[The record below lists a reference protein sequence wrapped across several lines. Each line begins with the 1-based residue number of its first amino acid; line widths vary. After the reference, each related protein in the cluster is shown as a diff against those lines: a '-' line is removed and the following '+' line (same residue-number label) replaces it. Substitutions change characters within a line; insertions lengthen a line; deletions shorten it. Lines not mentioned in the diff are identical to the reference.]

1 MINIQWRQITEKYIV
16 FIVFS
21 IGFIIRII
29 PEIKAYPY
37 PIGYD
42 VINHYIP
49 NLMNVH
55 SFETF
60 IIDNF
65 NPYLYILYLSN
76 ILLNN
81 PQLTVT
87 LLISLMYGFFS
98 ISLYLFNKK
107 ITNNQYH
114 CLFIT
119 IFVII
124 QIPVLRTSWDLH
136 KDIFALTIMFVIFYI
151 LLNYKIKLI
160 QFIILLTLTIITI
173 MTDIMVSLV
182 LILTLIIYNLKMNK
196 EKRKFKY
203 LLILILGLYI
213 LLFSLTIE
221 NNIVINNITKLILNE
236 NVMNSNYSQVN
247 LGIMFFILYILI
259 LPTFIVGIN
268 ILRNDL
274 VYIPLV
280 ITLIGSFTWIFIS
293 NTDLLLPDRWI
304 ILSTI
309 FSSIVSGYGMIYL
322 LKKLRK
328 NLQKSVSILILGSFL
343 IISINFMIFSSN
355 QNMTILNLFSTNVK
369 YFVPISMQFNSVN
382 IEDNEDLI
390 NAIDWINMNT
400 ERNATIIGD
409 KHLRGWMNILL
420 KEDRSYQFNGMIF
433 NNNTTYVIYVNDLD
447 NRSDRENLKSFGVF
461 QIEKITT

>member
-1 MINIQWRQITEKYIV
+1 MFNIQWRQNTEKYIV
-16 FIVFS
+16 FFVFS

-42 VINHYIP
+42 VVNYYIP
-49 NLMNVH
+49 KLMNVR

-60 IIDNF
+60 FIDNF

-81 PQLTVT
+81 SQLTVT
-87 LLISLMYGFFS
+87 LLISFMYGLFS
-98 ISLYLFNKK
+98 VSLYLFNKK
-107 ITNNQYH
+107 IKNNQYH
-114 CLFIT
+114 RLFIT

-160 QFIILLTLTIITI
+160 QLIILLTLTIFTI
-173 MTDIMVSLV
+173 ITDIMVSLV

-213 LLFSLTIE
+213 LVFSFTIE
-221 NNIVINNITKLILNE
+221 NNIVINNITKLVLNE
-236 NVMNSNYSQVN
+236 NVMNNNYSQVN

-259 LPTFIVGIN
+259 LPTFIVGII

-328 NLQKSVSILILGSFL
+328 NLQKLVSILILGSFI

-355 QNMTILNLFSTNVK
+355 QNMTLLNLFSINIK
-369 YFVPISMQFNSVN
+369 YFVPISMQFNSVD
-382 IEDNEDLI
+382 IEDNEDLL

-400 ERNATIIGD
+400 EGNATIIGD
-409 KHLRGWMNILL
+409 KHLRGWMNTLL
-420 KEDRSYQFNGMIF
+420 KEDRSYQFNGMIL
-433 NNNTTYVIYVNDLD
+433 NKNTTYVIYVNDLD
-447 NRSDRENLKSFGVF
+447 NRSDHENLESFGVF
-461 QIEKITT
+461 RIGKITI